1 MRNHVKNIF
10 LIFYGL
16 FFVSCVYFNTFYN
29 AQNSFNKAIEII
41 DNDSSKNYKEEQNIS
56 NIAKKLLYE
65 SISSSNI
72 VINKYPDSKYI
83 DDAIYYIARSYLS
96 LNELYKSEKYFV
108 QLINDYSD
116 SKYYNESRLWLEYI
130 HLKLDLLDL
139 AIKNINS
146 IENDFNNSKKNIDK
160 ELWFLLYDLKG
171 DLFIKLQKHEEAFA
185 QFETSLNYLTSKTKK
200 IMMYS
205 KLATISE
212 SENKLK

>member
-41 DNDSSKNYKEEQNIS
+41 DNESSKNYKEEQNIS

-96 LNELYKSEKYFV
+96 LNELYKSEK
-108 QLINDYSD
+108 
-116 SKYYNESRLWLEYI
+116 
-130 HLKLDLLDL
+130 
-139 AIKNINS
+139 
-146 IENDFNNSKKNIDK
+146 
-160 ELWFLLYDLKG
+160 LLYITNLNLSGLWPKG
-171 DLFIKLQKHEEAFA
+171 VSDPELRYYRSSVRSVL
-185 QFETSLNYLTSKTKK
+185 
-200 IMMYS
+200 
-205 KLATISE
+205 
-212 SENKLK
+212 